1 MVVLANRVKV
11 ATSTTGTGTITLGSA
26 ETGFQTFADG
36 GIADADVVRYT
47 ILDGDAFEI
56 GTGTYTAS
64 GTTLS
69 RTLTESSTGSLL
81 NLSGSAVVFITA
93 ASNDVMTW
101 QSTWPDDPYTGAT
114 LASKNIVIGESFPN
128 ITSSAVAN
136 IVIGNDSLTHS
147 ANISQDYNVI
157 VGNYAGREIDSSRNI
172 VMGYNAGNDI
182 DGSQNVAIGYS
193 AMTGNATGS
202 GNSGNVAVG
211 EYAHYWTSSG
221 DYNTCLGYYAS
232 TYYNT
237 AFNCVSIGSQAR
249 ASYGDCIAIGTQAGN
264 SASTSNYYNIFIGY
278 QAGYDQDGG
287 DNCIFLGNRAGYGGG
302 NGDRNIA
309 LGQNSL
315 YYLNGGANNT
325 AVGYYS
331 GNSINSGDNN
341 VLLGRSA
348 GRSVSSADGNTFIG
362 DQAGYYNGSNTINTT
377 TGYNN
382 TAIGAEACCTSS
394 TADNQVTLGNSDIT
408 TLRCNVQ
415 TISSLSDERDKTAV
429 QDLSYGLNFINDM
442 RPVEFTW
449 NRRDGSYGAKPDM
462 GFIAQDLYE
471 VEIEHASHTRTRLV
485 SFEDPSRL
493 EADYIRSYPILVKAV
508 QELSAKV
515 DALTA
520 RVAELE
526 GT

>member
-1 MVVLANRVKV
+1 MVTLANRVKV
-11 ATSTTGTGTITLGSA
+11 ATSTTGTTSPITLGSA
-26 ETGFQTFADG
+26 ETGYQTFADA

-47 ILDGDAFEI
+47 IEDGNAWEI

-101 QSTWPDDPYTGAT
+101 QSTWPDDPYTGA
-114 LASKNIVIGESFPN
+114 LYFKNIVIGESFPN

-136 IVIGNDSLTHS
+136 VVIGNNSLTHS
-147 ANISQDYNVI
+147 ANTSQDYNVI
-157 VGNYAGREIDSSRNI
+157 VGNNAGQEIDSSENI
-172 VMGYNAGNDI
+172 VMGYSAGNDI
-182 DGSQNVAIGYS
+182 DGAQNVAIGHS
-193 AMTGNATGS
+193 AMTGTSYGNS
-202 GNSGNVAVG
+202 NSGNVAVG
-211 EYAHYWTSSG
+211 RSAHYWTNSG

-232 TYYNT
+232 TYYNS
-237 AFNCVSIGSQAR
+237 AYNCVSIGKQAR
-249 ASYGDCIAIGTQAGN
+249 ASYGDCIAIGTSAGN
-264 SASTSNYYNIFIGY
+264 SASTSNNYNIFIGY

-287 DNCIFLGNRAGYGGG
+287 DDCIFLGTNAGFGGG
-302 NGDRNIA
+302 NGDYNIA
-309 LGQNSL
+309 LGKSSL
-315 YYLNGGANNT
+315 FYLNGGANNT
-325 AVGYYS
+325 ALGYYS
-331 GNSINSGDNN
+331 GNAISGGDNN

-415 TISSLSDERDKTAV
+415 TISSLSDERDKRAV